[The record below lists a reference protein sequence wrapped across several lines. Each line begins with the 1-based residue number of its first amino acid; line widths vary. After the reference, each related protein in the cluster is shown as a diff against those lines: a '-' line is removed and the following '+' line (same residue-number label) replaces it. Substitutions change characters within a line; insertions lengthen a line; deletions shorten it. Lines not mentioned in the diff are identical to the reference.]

1 MKFKSAI
8 DIIEF
13 ARSYYLLS
21 NDKQSKPF
29 LVGNRVKLEFALEGI
44 KSDMIIATAG
54 NDKRCVILV
63 DFTSDE
69 AWKLTQKAD
78 RKILKIKARN

>member
-1 MKFKSAI
+1 MKAI
-8 DIIEF
+8 DVIEP
-13 ARSYYLLS
+13 AKSYFLLS

-29 LVGNRVKLEFALEGI
+29 LVGNRIKLEFALEGI

-63 DFTSDE
+63 DFTSDK
-69 AWKLTQKAD
+69 AWELAQLPNK
-78 RKILKIKARN
+78 KILKLKNAN